1 MNQMKLLEGYVHELY
16 NQERATATI
25 QKYVHDVRE
34 FLNWCGRQRIDSLS
48 KEQVIHWRREQEESK
63 APATVNAAIAAVN
76 SFLRF
81 IGRDECCVRSLK
93 VQRAL
98 YRERRLELSREAYF
112 CLLRTAERISE
123 QTACMLETIC
133 ATGIRVSELRYVTV
147 QAIRKGLAIVRNRG
161 KCRTILLPERLRSRL
176 FQFCQACGLTSGAVF
191 IGRHGQPISRYAI
204 WRRMKQLCAAAR
216 VTPGKVFPHNL
227 RHLFAV
233 RFYQVQHDL
242 EHLAD
247 ILGHSN
253 VNTTRIY
260 TKLSGEEHRRQM
272 DALMLTRS

>member
-1 MNQMKLLEGYVHELY
+1 MNQMKRLEGYIHELCA
-16 NQERATATI
+16 QERATATI

-34 FLNWCGRQRIDSLS
+34 FLNWCGRQCIDSLS
-48 KEQVIHWRREQEESK
+48 KEQVIRWRQEQEENK
-63 APATVNAAIAAVN
+63 APATVNAAVAAVN
-76 SFLRF
+76 GFLRF
-81 IGRDECCVRSLK
+81 IGRDECCVRPLK

-98 YRERRLELSREAYF
+98 YRERRLELSREEYF
-112 CLLRTAERISE
+112 RLLRTAERTSE

-147 QAIRKGLAIVRNRG
+147 QAIRKGMATVRNKG

-176 FQFCQACGLTSGAVF
+176 FQYCRACGLTSGPVF

-216 VTPGKVFPHNL
+216 VIPGKVFPHNL

-233 RFYQVQHDL
+233 RFYQLQHDL

-272 DALMLTRS
+272 DALMLTR